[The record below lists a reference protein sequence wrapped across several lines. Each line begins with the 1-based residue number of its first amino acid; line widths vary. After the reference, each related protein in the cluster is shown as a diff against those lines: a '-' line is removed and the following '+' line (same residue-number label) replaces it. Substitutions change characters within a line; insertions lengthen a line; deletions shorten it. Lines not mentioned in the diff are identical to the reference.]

1 MGLNEHGLQS
11 EKVSKLGWQ
20 SSGNLLEA
28 LGLRAVDDVS
38 TVKGLGLF

>member
-11 EKVSKLGWQ
+11 EMVSKLGWQ
-20 SSGNLLEA
+20 NSGNLLE
-28 LGLRAVDDVS
+28 GMCLRAVDDVS